1 MTPHESGPEKETFF
15 IHELS
20 PQLEEELLR
29 RARENGRDPSEEA
42 SELIEEEIRESDVD
56 IE

>member
-1 MTPHESGPEKETFF
+1 MSAHNPEPSKETIF

-42 SELIEEEIRESDVD
+42 SEIIKEHVEYNEDNV
-56 IE
+56 